1 MQKHR
6 RSRESG
12 SGILELAIV
21 LPMIG
26 LTFFGTVGLGI
37 MIGRYVQVVH
47 VARDIAHMYSLGV
60 DFTTAA
66 PRNMLTQKLALGAGM
81 TDTGGNGVV
90 ILSKITTVYLADCT
104 AAGYTSGQCANQNLP
119 VFTNRIYVGNSALRT
134 SAFG

>member
-1 MQKHR
+1 MQKPR

-12 SGILELAIV
+12 SSILELAIV

-26 LTFFGTVGLGI
+26 LTFFGTMGLGI

-47 VARDIAHMYSLGV
+47 VARDIAHIYSSGV
-60 DFTTAA
+60 DFTTAG

-90 ILSKITTVYLADCT
+90 ILSKISTVYLADCT

-119 VFTNRIYVGNSALRT
+119 VFV
-134 SAFG
+134 